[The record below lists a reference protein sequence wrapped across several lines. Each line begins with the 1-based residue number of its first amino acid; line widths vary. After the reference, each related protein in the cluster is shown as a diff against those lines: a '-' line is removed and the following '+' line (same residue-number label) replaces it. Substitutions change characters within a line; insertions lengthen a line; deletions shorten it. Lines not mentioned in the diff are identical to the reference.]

1 MGAIRPIGS
10 VSAFLV
16 QAVTIEREA
25 AKRYQEFA
33 QHMQDKEDGQQ
44 HIAELF
50 RRMAREGFV
59 HASEIAG
66 RAKSGR
72 IRASAP
78 GAYAWLDNGQ
88 PQPAAHEWLFGLLTP
103 RDALKVAVHAEQ
115 RAKRFF
121 EHVLQTT
128 RDGEVK
134 AIARTFLDEEGEHI
148 ARMKRALRK
157 LPNPVVDWEKV
168 YAHGGPTERRPA
180 ARPPE
185 AKRRAPKRVPAAGKP
200 RAAVELAAAA
210 RKSARNAAKAS
221 GKALQRQDATRR
233 T

>member
-1 MGAIRPIGS
+1 MSTIRPIGS
-10 VSAFLV
+10 VSAFLA
-16 QAVTIEREA
+16 QAVAIEREA

-33 QHMQDKEDGQQ
+33 QHMKDREDGQQ
-44 HIAELF
+44 HVAELF
-50 RRMAREGFV
+50 RRMAREGLA
-59 HASEIAG
+59 HAGEIAG
-66 RAKSGR
+66 RAKPGR

-168 YAHGGPTERRPA
+168 YAHGGPIERRQA

-185 AKRRAPKRVPAAGKP
+185 AKPRAPKPVLGAGKP
-200 RAAVELAAAA
+200 RTAVKLAAAA
-210 RKSARNAAKAS
+210 RKSARSAAKTP
-221 GKALQRQDATRR
+221 GKTPQRHDATRR

>member
-10 VSAFLV
+10 VSAFLA

-59 HASEIAG
+59 HAGEIAG
-66 RAKSGR
+66 RAKRGR
-72 IRASAP
+72 VRASAP
-78 GAYAWLDNGQ
+78 GAYAWLDTGR

-103 RDALKVAVHAEQ
+103 RDALKVAMHAEQ

-121 EHVLQTT
+121 EHVLLTT
-128 RDGEVK
+128 RDGGVK

-148 ARMKRALRK
+148 ARMKRALRR

-168 YAHGGPTERRPA
+168 YAHGGPIERGRE
-180 ARPPE
+180 ARLPD
-185 AKRRAPKRVPAAGKP
+185 AKPKTPKLAPRAGKP
-200 RAAVELAAAA
+200 RAVVKPAAAA
-210 RKSARNAAKAS
+210 KKSARSGAKAP
-221 GKALQRQDATRR
+221 GKVLQRQDATRR